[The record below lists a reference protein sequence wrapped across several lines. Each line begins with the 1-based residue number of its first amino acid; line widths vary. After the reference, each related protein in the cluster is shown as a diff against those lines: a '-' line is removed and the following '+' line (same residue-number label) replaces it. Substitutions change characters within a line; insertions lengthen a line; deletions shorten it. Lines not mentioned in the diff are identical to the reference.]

1 MINLKSRNYRDL
13 SVNLPEGED
22 DLFPDDTDNLVLPRP
37 TTTYLPQAIPFVLV
51 RSISG
56 YLVHIHVY
64 IRSLPHLSPCID
76 ITIDLSRLNRFPL
89 LDRPQPRNTTS
100 ISFPLSSSP
109 DERSDRRRE
118 I

>member
-22 DLFPDDTDNLVLPRP
+22 DLFPDDTDDLVLPRP

-56 YLVHIHVY
+56 SLVHIHVY
-64 IRSLPHLSPCID
+64 IRSFPYLNPCID
-76 ITIDLSRLNRFPL
+76 INIDLSRLNRFSL
-89 LDRPQPRNTTS
+89 LDRPQPRNGTS
-100 ISFPLSSSP
+100 ISFPSPSSP
-109 DERSDRRRE
+109 DKRSNRRRE
-118 I
+118 V